1 MKVIFLQSPTWR
13 TSCLFELLIE
23 VWVRSYLQQIYGKD
37 SYIMDPEYC
46 NTDLPGMMEPLM
58 QQGYGYL
65 EIKYFSTEYKVLQ
78 KGFHTLYC
86 QPDQKSITEETV
98 FRVPQSLFRTDLPLP
113 ASPCIPP
120 EFCNNHLALTALA
133 CVKAGHFQGFPLHL
147 YPKSVLFY

>member
-46 NTDLPGMMEPLM
+46 NTDLPGMMEPSM
-58 QQGYGYL
+58 QQGHGYL

-86 QPDQKSITEETV
+86 QPDQKSITEETTG
-98 FRVPQSLFRTDLPLP
+98 FRAGPIAPDQLSSYT
-113 ASPCIPP
+113 
-120 EFCNNHLALTALA
+120 
-133 CVKAGHFQGFPLHL
+133 VKLH
-147 YPKSVLFY
+147 PKFFISSS